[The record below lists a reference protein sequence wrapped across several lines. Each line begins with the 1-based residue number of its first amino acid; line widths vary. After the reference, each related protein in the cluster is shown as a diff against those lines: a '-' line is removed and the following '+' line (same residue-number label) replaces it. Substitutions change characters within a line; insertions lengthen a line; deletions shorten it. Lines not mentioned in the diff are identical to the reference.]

1 MKKRLSIW
9 ERRSLEELVG
19 EDMKGARGSK
29 KKGESDVILFYLNIY
44 VCNSSQQ
51 LKKVKNLLS
60 SLQYV

>member
-29 KKGESDVILFYLNIY
+29 KKGGSDVILFYLNIY
-44 VCNSSQQ
+44 VCNSSHQ
-51 LKKVKNLLS
+51 LKKLKKLLS